1 MEIGVVIGTR
11 PEAIKMIPI
20 IIALRKKN
28 IFVKV
33 INTGQHKEMIDVIFM
48 DFGIVYDYNLKVMLP
63 DQSLSDLASILCTKL
78 DQFFK
83 IHNFDFILVHGD
95 TLTCFV
101 ASITAFWNKIKVAH
115 IEAGL
120 RTYNLNSPF
129 PEEMNRQLTSRIASI
144 HFAPTQTA
152 VNNLIKEGID
162 ENKIILCG
170 NSVIDALLI
179 IRQRIQT
186 ISSLLK
192 KIELSLD
199 PKIINWPNKI
209 ILITAHRREN
219 FGDNLID
226 FASAINELSKKY
238 PDILFVYP
246 VHLNPN
252 VKNVIF
258 NNVNSNGNISLISP
272 VDYKTFVYLMEKSHI
287 IITDSGGI
295 QEEAPSLG
303 KPVLVLRDTTE
314 RQEALDKGC
323 AKLIGMNKLS
333 IIFEVS
339 LLIDSDKE
347 YNKMSNVSNPFG
359 SGNTADIISDY
370 FLNLA

>member
-1 MEIGVVIGTR
+1 MEIGIVIGTR

-20 IIALRKKN
+20 IIGLRKN
-28 IFVKV
+28 NFLVKV
-33 INTGQHKEMIDVIFM
+33 INTGQHKEMIDLIFT
-48 DFGIVYDYNLKVMLP
+48 DFGVFYDFNLNVMIH
-63 DQSLSDLASILCTKL
+63 DQSLSSLASILCVKL
-78 DQFFK
+78 DDFFK
-83 IHNFDFILVHGD
+83 NHKFDFILVHGD

-129 PEEMNRQLTSRIASI
+129 PEEMNRQLTARIASI
-144 HFAPTQTA
+144 HFAPTKKS
-152 VNNLIKEGID
+152 VKNLIKEGID

-179 IRQRIQT
+179 IRQRIQS
-186 ISSLLK
+186 IPSLLK
-192 KIELSLD
+192 KIESSLD
-199 PKIINWPNKI
+199 SKIINWSQKI

-219 FGDNLID
+219 FGNNFID

-238 PDILFVYP
+238 PDFLFVYP

-258 NNVNSNGNISLISP
+258 SNVNDNSNICLISP
-272 VDYKTFVYLMEKSHI
+272 VDYKTFVYLMEKSYI
-287 IITDSGGI
+287 IITDSGGV

-314 RQEALDKGC
+314 RQEAIDSGC
-323 AKLIGMNKLS
+323 AKLIGMNKFS
-333 IIFEVS
+333 IISEVS
-339 LLIDSDKE
+339 LLIDSEKE
-347 YNKMSNVSNPFG
+347 YNKMSTVSNPFG
-359 SGNTADIISDY
+359 SGNTADMITDY
-370 FLNLA
+370 FRSLS